1 MKTPTVA
8 SPQREQAEGEASG
21 RKGFPCLGE
30 GGDAEEDPETSGVWL
45 TRGHEGPAAGSPRS
59 AGPTGATTRPRHGHA
74 AGPPAAP
81 VSPMGRGLVSSGGQ
95 DPAVTRGTQ
104 TWCHSWGRS
113 PRRLWDVGPESPT
126 GHGPRCHLWD
136 TGLLSP
142 VGQEPG
148 VPCVPGLPPYLWD
161 VSPRVTR
168 GSRVALW
175 PAGRPMGHDRV
186 LPAGQ
191 PCPVTRRTP
200 LRVPDFP
207 PPPPFL
213 RRPPPA
219 APVPRGPVAAPGGG
233 PALRGLPAG
242 PGRACGGS
250 TREGAGGWE
259 GSTGRGVPG
268 TSGAC
273 VCGGAWV
280 GRGCGGCRA
289 GGRGGGEPRYR
300 INHPPPPRPSGAD

>member
-45 TRGHEGPAAGSPRS
+45 TRGREGPAAGSPRS

-126 GHGPRCHLWD
+126 GHGPGVTCGIRACCHPWD
-136 TGLLSP
+136 RSP
-142 VGQEPG
+142 V
-148 VPCVPGLPPYLWD
+148 
-161 VSPRVTR
+161 SPVCQGCLHT
-168 GSRVALW
+168 
-175 PAGRPMGHDRV
+175 
-186 LPAGQ
+186 
-191 PCPVTRRTP
+191 
-200 LRVPDFP
+200 
-207 PPPPFL
+207 
-213 RRPPPA
+213 
-219 APVPRGPVAAPGGG
+219 
-233 PALRGLPAG
+233 
-242 PGRACGGS
+242 CG
-250 TREGAGGWE
+250 T
-259 GSTGRGVPG
+259 
-268 TSGAC
+268 
-273 VCGGAWV
+273 
-280 GRGCGGCRA
+280 
-289 GGRGGGEPRYR
+289 
-300 INHPPPPRPSGAD
+300 